1 MRLAL
6 FFVVL
11 VLLLDHYVANR
22 EARLARLLLE
32 IDLGAVNGL
41 ALFLALLL
49 GGSRGLY
56 SVALALLQVLLEADF
71 GAGLLQGRL
80 RVLHRLELLRLCG
93 RLHVFEQLLTILVFI
108 RRDNTIHA
116 SLLTRQSAR
125 AGLVPA
131 LEVARG
137 RDAVIVHLAF
147 VLRFIAAL
155 LLSARVAA
163 GGASVSRT
171 WALTTFIAI
180 ICHGHLL
187 AGVAGRVN
195 SKALLARITLSIH
208 S

>member
-71 GAGLLQGRL
+71 GAGLFQGRL
-80 RVLHRLELLRLCG
+80 RVLHRLELLRLRG

-116 SLLTRQSAR
+116 SLLTWKSA
-125 AGLVPA
+125 
-131 LEVARG
+131 
-137 RDAVIVHLAF
+137 
-147 VLRFIAAL
+147 
-155 LLSARVAA
+155 
-163 GGASVSRT
+163 
-171 WALTTFIAI
+171 
-180 ICHGHLL
+180 
-187 AGVAGRVN
+187 
-195 SKALLARITLSIH
+195 
-208 S
+208 